1 MRGLPVKE
9 DMGSKKPQVQR
20 GCQDNHEWMWQSDVW
35 VPWNKEPS
43 VHTGVG
49 RASMR
54 DTFWKMQTIRKPDT
68 PEYLER
74 FLENQQNMKLNNR

>member
-1 MRGLPVKE
+1 MKE
-9 DMGSKKPQVQR
+9 DMGSKKPRVQR

-35 VPWNKEPS
+35 VPWNKEPL

-49 RASMR
+49 QASMR
-54 DTFWKMQTIRKPDT
+54 DAFWKRQTIRKPDT

-74 FLENQQNMKLNNR
+74 FLENQQNLELNNR